1 MSPAPL
7 SSRAR
12 YAVLCVAF
20 AALLFDGMELGL
32 MPIAAGSV
40 AKSFLGDAFTKELGG
55 IWFAKLNAS
64 LLLGAAIGGIWMGSL
79 GDKIGRTRA
88 LGLGVLFYSIFCG
101 LGYFAIS
108 LNQMLA
114 LRFLVGLGVGGVWP
128 NGVALVSECWPNVAR
143 PIVAGIMGAGLNF
156 GIFTLSRLTA
166 YFHITPES
174 WRWVFAICGAP
185 ALLGIVILWLIPE
198 SPTWLAARNRRSAD
212 LQIGSTRAPANSSL
226 SSPKGGEG
234 RGEEAKTFLH
244 ESASSPQR
252 LQPVRELF
260 RPPLLRT
267 ILVGI
272 ALGSIPLVG
281 AWAASKWIF
290 PWAELVAGKE
300 NPDYK
305 STAQAWWSVGA
316 VLGSFCGAQLASLIG
331 RRLAYF
337 LISLGSTVITCG
349 LFLFA
354 KPMQPIFLPLLFA
367 QGFIA
372 TLFFGWLPL
381 YLPELFPTRVRAT
394 GSGIAYNVG
403 RFATAAGLFFAGTL
417 VSFFGGD
424 YSRVGAVMAL
434 IYALGMIVIWFAPDT
449 TNKSLEE

>member
-1 MSPAPL
+1 MTAPL

-12 YAVLCVAF
+12 YAVLLAAF

-55 IWFAKLNAS
+55 EWFAKLNAS
-64 LLLGAAIGGIWMGSL
+64 LLLGAALGGIWMGSL
-79 GDKIGRTRA
+79 GDKLGRTRA
-88 LGLGVLFYSIFCG
+88 LGIGVLFYSVFCG
-101 LGYFAIS
+101 LGYFATS
-108 LNQMLA
+108 LNQMLV

-128 NGVALVSECWPNVAR
+128 NGVALVSECWPKVSR

-156 GIFTLSRLTA
+156 GIFLLSRLTA

-185 ALLGIVILWLIPE
+185 ALLGIIILAAVPE
-198 SPTWLAARNRRSAD
+198 SPTWLASRRRRREETN
-212 LQIGSTRAPANSSL
+212 QIKKPTTPL
-226 SSPKGGEG
+226 
-234 RGEEAKTFLH
+234 
-244 ESASSPQR
+244 
-252 LQPVRELF
+252 VELF
-260 RPPLLRT
+260 RPPLLKT

-290 PWAELVAGKE
+290 PWAEHVAGKE

-316 VLGSFCGAQLASLIG
+316 VLGSFFGAQLASLIG

-337 LISLGSTVITCG
+337 LISFGSTAITCS
-349 LFLFA
+349 LFLFT

-417 VSFFGGD
+417 VGLFGGD
-424 YSRVGAVMAL
+424 YSRVGAVMSM
-434 IYALGMIVIWFAPDT
+434 IYALGLIVIWFAPDT
-449 TNKSLEE
+449 TNKSLDE

>member
-12 YAVLCVAF
+12 YAVLFVAF
-20 AALLFDGMELGL
+20 SALLFDGMELGL

-40 AKSFLGDAFTKELGG
+40 AKGFLGDAFTKELGG

-64 LLLGAAIGGIWMGSL
+64 LLLGAAFGGIWMGSL

-88 LGLGVLFYSIFCG
+88 LGLGVLFYSVFCG
-101 LGYFAIS
+101 LGYFAAS
-108 LNQMLA
+108 LNQMLV

-128 NGVALVSECWPNVAR
+128 NGVALVSECWPKVSR

-156 GIFTLSRLTA
+156 GIFILSRLTA

-185 ALLGIVILWLIPE
+185 ALLGIAILWLVPE
-198 SPTWLAARNRRSAD
+198 SPTWLAARSRR
-212 LQIGSTRAPANSSL
+212 R
-226 SSPKGGEG
+226 
-234 RGEEAKTFLH
+234 EEADQYKKPATPLT
-244 ESASSPQR
+244 
-252 LQPVRELF
+252 ELF
-260 RPPLLRT
+260 RPPLLHT
-267 ILVGI
+267 VLVGI
-272 ALGSIPLVG
+272 ALGFIPLVG

-316 VLGSFCGAQLASLIG
+316 VLGSFFGAQLASLIG

-337 LISLGSTVITCG
+337 LISLGSTAITCG
-349 LFLFA
+349 LFLFT

-417 VSFFGGD
+417 VNFFGGD

>member
-1 MSPAPL
+1 MSSTLL
-7 SSRAR
+7 SSGAR
-12 YAVLCVAF
+12 YAVLFVAF

-64 LLLGAAIGGIWMGSL
+64 LLLGAAFGGIWMGSL

-88 LGLGVLFYSIFCG
+88 LGIGVLFYSVFCG
-101 LGYFAIS
+101 LGYFANS
-108 LNQMLA
+108 LNQMLV

-128 NGVALVSECWPNVAR
+128 NGVALVSECWPKVSR

-156 GIFTLSRLTA
+156 GIFLLSRLTA

-185 ALLGIVILWLIPE
+185 ALLGIVILTVIPE
-198 SPTWLAARNRRSAD
+198 SPTWLATRGQ
-212 LQIGSTRAPANSSL
+212 LQAAKPQAPLA
-226 SSPKGGEG
+226 
-234 RGEEAKTFLH
+234 
-244 ESASSPQR
+244 
-252 LQPVRELF
+252 ELF
-260 RPPLLRT
+260 RPPLLKT

-290 PWAELVAGKE
+290 PWAELIAGKE

-316 VLGSFCGAQLASLIG
+316 ILGSFFGAQLASLIG

-337 LISLGSTVITCG
+337 LISLGSTVITCS
-349 LFLFA
+349 LFLFT
-354 KPMQPIFLPLLFA
+354 KPMQPIFLPLLFV

-394 GSGIAYNVG
+394 GSGTAYNVG
-403 RFATAAGLFFAGTL
+403 RFATAAGLFAAGSL
-417 VSFFGGD
+417 VGFFGGD

-434 IYALGMIVIWFAPDT
+434 IYALGMIVFWFAPDT

>member
-1 MSPAPL
+1 MSTAPL
-7 SSRAR
+7 TPRSR
-12 YAVLCVAF
+12 YAVLFVAF
-20 AALLFDGMELGL
+20 AALLFDGVELGL

-64 LLLGAAIGGIWMGSL
+64 LLLGAAFGGIWMGSL

-88 LGLGVLFYSIFCG
+88 LGFGVLFYSVFCG
-101 LGYFAIS
+101 LGYFATN
-108 LNQMLA
+108 LNQMLV

-128 NGVALVSECWPNVAR
+128 NGVALVSECWPKVSR

-156 GIFTLSRLTA
+156 GIFILSRLTA

-185 ALLGIVILWLIPE
+185 ALLGIAILWLVPE
-198 SPTWLAARNRRSAD
+198 SPTWLAARSRR
-212 LQIGSTRAPANSSL
+212 R
-226 SSPKGGEG
+226 
-234 RGEEAKTFLH
+234 EEADQNKKPATPLT
-244 ESASSPQR
+244 
-252 LQPVRELF
+252 ELF
-260 RPPLLRT
+260 RPPLLKT

-290 PWAELVAGKE
+290 PWAELVAGSA

-316 VLGSFCGAQLASLIG
+316 VLGSFFGAQLASLIG

-337 LISLGSTVITCG
+337 LISLGSTAITCG
-349 LFLFA
+349 LFLFT

-417 VSFFGGD
+417 VGFFGGD

>member
-1 MSPAPL
+1 MTTTLSP
-7 SSRAR
+7 RAR
-12 YAVLCVAF
+12 YLVLFVAF
-20 AALLFDGMELGL
+20 AALMFDGMELGL

-40 AKSFLGDAFTKELGG
+40 AKSFLGTEFTKELGG
-55 IWFAKLNAS
+55 LWFAKLNAS

-88 LGLGVLFYSIFCG
+88 LGIGVLFYSIFAG
-101 LGYFAIS
+101 LGYFAAN
-108 LNQMLA
+108 LNQMLV
-114 LRFLVGLGVGGVWP
+114 LRFFVGLGVGGVWP
-128 NGVALVSECWPNVAR
+128 NAVALVSECWPKVSR
-143 PIVAGIMGAGLNF
+143 PVVAGIMGAGLNF
-156 GIFTLSRLTA
+156 GIFILSRLTS
-166 YFHITPES
+166 YYHITPDH

-185 ALLGIVILWLIPE
+185 ALLGVVILWIVPE
-198 SPTWLAARNRRSAD
+198 SPTWLASRNKRSAD
-212 LQIGSTRAPANSSL
+212 GPCPQHSATGDAPKFSH
-226 SSPKGGEG
+226 SP
-234 RGEEAKTFLH
+234 L
-244 ESASSPQR
+244 
-252 LQPVRELF
+252 RELL
-260 RPPLLRT
+260 RPPLLR
-267 ILVGI
+267 IVLVGI

-300 NPDYK
+300 FPDYK

-316 VLGSFCGAQLASLIG
+316 ILGSFFGAQLASLIG
-331 RRLAYF
+331 RRLSYF

-349 LFLFA
+349 LFLFT
-354 KPMQPIFLPLLFA
+354 KPMQPIFLPLLFC

-394 GSGIAYNVG
+394 GSGTAYNVG
-403 RFATAAGLFFAGTL
+403 RFATAAGLFAAGWLFTQ
-417 VSFFGGD
+417 FNGD
-424 YSRVGAVMAL
+424 HSRVGAVMAM

>member
-1 MSPAPL
+1 MTTPATLSP
-7 SSRAR
+7 RAR
-12 YAVLCVAF
+12 YAVLFVAF

-40 AKSFLGDAFTKELGG
+40 AKSFLGAEFTKELGG
-55 IWFAKLNAS
+55 LWFAKLNAS
-64 LLLGAAIGGIWMGSL
+64 LLLGAAVGGIWMGSL

-88 LGLGVLFYSIFCG
+88 LGLGVLFYSVFCG
-101 LGYFAIS
+101 LGYFAQS
-108 LNQMLA
+108 LNQMLV

-128 NGVALVSECWPNVAR
+128 NGVALVSECWPKVSR
-143 PIVAGIMGAGLNF
+143 PIVAGIMGAGINF
-156 GIFTLSRLTA
+156 GIFILSQLTGHW
-166 YFHITPES
+166 HITPDA

-185 ALLGIVILWLIPE
+185 AILGVAILWLVPE
-198 SPTWLAARNRRSAD
+198 SPTWLAQRRRSSDA
-212 LQIGSTRAPANSSL
+212 SSL
-226 SSPKGGEG
+226 QSGGAAPV
-234 RGEEAKTFLH
+234 AKTSPLH
-244 ESASSPQR
+244 
-252 LQPVRELF
+252 ELF

-267 ILVGI
+267 VLVGI

-300 NPDYK
+300 FPDYK

-316 VLGSFCGAQLASLIG
+316 ILGSFTGAQLASLIG
-331 RRLAYF
+331 RRLSYF
-337 LISLGSTVITCG
+337 LISLGSTAITCG
-349 LFLFA
+349 LFLFT

-403 RFATAAGLFFAGTL
+403 RFATAAGLFFAGAL
-417 VSFFGGD
+417 VAYFGGD

>member
-1 MSPAPL
+1 MTSPAPL
-7 SSRAR
+7 SRKAR
-12 YAVLCVAF
+12 YSVLLVAF

-40 AKSFLGDAFTKELGG
+40 AKSFLGDQFTRELGG
-55 IWFAKLNAS
+55 VWFARLNAS
-64 LLLGAAIGGIWMGSL
+64 LLLGAAFGGIWLGSL

-88 LGLGVLFYSIFCG
+88 LGIGVLFYSVFCG
-101 LGYFAIS
+101 LGYFATS
-108 LNQMLA
+108 LEQMLI

-128 NGVALVSECWPNVAR
+128 NGVALVSECWPNVSR
-143 PIVAGIMGAGLNF
+143 PIVAGVMGAGLNF
-156 GIFTLSRLTA
+156 GIFVLSRLTA

-174 WRWVFAICGAP
+174 WRWVFAVCAAP
-185 ALLGIVILWLIPE
+185 ALLGVITLWFVPE
-198 SPTWLAARNRRSAD
+198 SPSWLAS
-212 LQIGSTRAPANSSL
+212 
-226 SSPKGGEG
+226 GGK
-234 RGEEAKTFLH
+234 AKNAGKPTPL
-244 ESASSPQR
+244 
-252 LQPVRELF
+252 RELF

-316 VLGSFCGAQLASLIG
+316 VLGSFFGAQLASLIG

-337 LISLGSTVITCG
+337 LISFGSTALTCG
-349 LFLFA
+349 LFLFT
-354 KPMQPIFLPLLFA
+354 KPMQPVFLPLLFC

-403 RFATAAGLFFAGTL
+403 RFATAAGLFGAGWLFAKL
-417 VSFFGGD
+417 GGD
-424 YSRVGAVMAL
+424 YSRIGSIMAL

-449 TNKSLEE
+449 TGKTMDD

>member
-1 MSPAPL
+1 MTTLAPL
-7 SSRAR
+7 TPRAR
-12 YAVLCVAF
+12 YAVLFVAF

-40 AKSFLGDAFTKELGG
+40 AKSFLGAEFTTQLGG
-55 IWFAKLNAS
+55 IWFSKLNAS

-88 LGLGVLFYSIFCG
+88 LGLGVLFYSLFCG
-101 LGYFAIS
+101 LGYFAQS
-108 LNQMLA
+108 LNQMLV

-128 NGVALVSECWPNVAR
+128 NGVALVSECWPKVSR
-143 PIVAGIMGAGLNF
+143 PLVAGIMGAGINF
-156 GIFTLSRLTA
+156 GIFILSQLTGHW
-166 YFHITPES
+166 HITPDA
-174 WRWVFAICGAP
+174 WRWIFAICGAP
-185 ALLGIVILWLIPE
+185 ALLGVAILWLVPE
-198 SPTWLAARNRRSAD
+198 SPTWLAARGKIKTA
-212 LQIGSTRAPANSSL
+212 GAPTPL
-226 SSPKGGEG
+226 
-234 RGEEAKTFLH
+234 
-244 ESASSPQR
+244 
-252 LQPVRELF
+252 RELF

-267 ILVGI
+267 VLVGI

-300 NPDYK
+300 FPDYK
-305 STAQAWWSVGA
+305 STAQAWWSIGA

-331 RRLAYF
+331 RRLSYF

-349 LFLFA
+349 LFLFT

-417 VSFFGGD
+417 VTFFGGD

>member
-1 MSPAPL
+1 MSSALPL
-7 SSRAR
+7 TSSAR
-12 YAVLCVAF
+12 YAVLFVAF
-20 AALLFDGMELGL
+20 AALVFDGMELGL

-40 AKSFLGDAFTKELGG
+40 AKSFLGEAFSQELGG
-55 IWFAKLNAS
+55 LWFARLNAS
-64 LLLGAAIGGIWMGSL
+64 LLLGAAFGGIWMGSL

-88 LGLGVLFYSIFCG
+88 LGLGVLFYSVFCG
-101 LGYFAIS
+101 LGYFATN
-108 LNQMLA
+108 LNQMLV
-114 LRFLVGLGVGGVWP
+114 LRFLVGLGVGGAWP
-128 NGVALVSECWPNVAR
+128 NGVALVSECWPNVSR

-156 GIFTLSRLTA
+156 GIFLLSRLTA

-174 WRWVFAICGAP
+174 WRWIFAICGAP
-185 ALLGIVILWLIPE
+185 ALLGIAILAAIPE
-198 SPTWLAARNRRSAD
+198 SPTWLASRGKT
-212 LQIGSTRAPANSSL
+212 QTGKPATPL
-226 SSPKGGEG
+226 
-234 RGEEAKTFLH
+234 
-244 ESASSPQR
+244 
-252 LQPVRELF
+252 VELF

-316 VLGSFCGAQLASLIG
+316 ILGSFFGAQLASLIG

-337 LISLGSTVITCG
+337 LISLGSTAITCG
-349 LFLFA
+349 LFLFT

-394 GSGIAYNVG
+394 GSGMAYNVG
-403 RFATAAGLFFAGTL
+403 RFATAAGLFAAGTL
-417 VSFFGGD
+417 VGFFSGD

-449 TNKSLEE
+449 TNTSLEE

>member
-1 MSPAPL
+1 MTTPVPL
-7 SSRAR
+7 SPRAR
-12 YAVLCVAF
+12 YAVLFVAF
-20 AALLFDGMELGL
+20 SALLFDGMELGL

-64 LLLGAAIGGIWMGSL
+64 LLLGAAVGGIWMGSL

-88 LGLGVLFYSIFCG
+88 LGIGVLFYSVFCG
-101 LGYFAIS
+101 LGYFATS
-108 LNQMLA
+108 LNQMLV

-128 NGVALVSECWPNVAR
+128 NGVALVSECWPKVSR
-143 PIVAGIMGAGLNF
+143 PVVAGVMGAGINV
-156 GIFTLSRLTA
+156 GIFILSRLTA
-166 YFHITPES
+166 YFHITPEA
-174 WRWVFAICGAP
+174 WRWIFAICGAP
-185 ALLGIVILWLIPE
+185 AILGIAILWLVPE
-198 SPTWLAARNRRSAD
+198 SPTWLAQRIRQREAAGNSKKSATP
-212 LQIGSTRAPANSSL
+212 LN
-226 SSPKGGEG
+226 
-234 RGEEAKTFLH
+234 
-244 ESASSPQR
+244 
-252 LQPVRELF
+252 ELF
-260 RPPLLRT
+260 RPPLLRI

-290 PWAELVAGKE
+290 PWAELVAGPE

-316 VLGSFCGAQLASLIG
+316 VLGSFFGAQLASLIG

-337 LISLGSTVITCG
+337 LISLGSTAITCG
-349 LFLFA
+349 LFLFT
-354 KPMQPIFLPLLFA
+354 KPMQPIFLPLLFC

-417 VSFFGGD
+417 VAFFGGD

-434 IYALGMIVIWFAPDT
+434 IYAFGMIVIWFAPDT

>member
-1 MSPAPL
+1 MSSATL
-7 SSRAR
+7 SPRAR
-12 YAVLCVAF
+12 YSVLFVAF

-40 AKSFLGDAFTKELGG
+40 AKSFLGDACTKELGG
-55 IWFAKLNAS
+55 IWFSRLNAS
-64 LLLGAAIGGIWMGSL
+64 LLLGAAVGGIWMGSI

-101 LGYFAIS
+101 LGYFAQG
-108 LNQMLA
+108 LEQMLI

-128 NGVALVSECWPNVAR
+128 NGVALVSECWPAVSR

-156 GIFTLSRLTA
+156 GIFILSQLTGHW
-166 YFHITPES
+166 HITPEA
-174 WRWVFAICGAP
+174 WRWIFGICAAP
-185 ALLGIVILWLIPE
+185 ALLGLATLWLVPE
-198 SPTWLAARNRRSAD
+198 SPTWLAARSRR
-212 LQIGSTRAPANSSL
+212 RE
-226 SSPKGGEG
+226 EG
-234 RGEEAKTFLH
+234 DQTKKPPTPLA
-244 ESASSPQR
+244 
-252 LQPVRELF
+252 ELF
-260 RPPLLRT
+260 RPPLLKT

-290 PWAELVAGKE
+290 PWAELVAGRE

-305 STAQAWWSVGA
+305 STAQAWWSIGA
-316 VLGSFCGAQLASLIG
+316 VLGSFTGAQIASLIG

-337 LISLGSTVITCG
+337 LISLSSTAITCG
-349 LFLFA
+349 LFLFT
-354 KPMQPIFLPLLFA
+354 KPMQPIFLPLLFT

-417 VSFFGGD
+417 VSLFGGD

>member
-1 MSPAPL
+1 MSPAPPL

-12 YAVLCVAF
+12 YAVLFVAF
-20 AALLFDGMELGL
+20 AALLFDGLELGL

-40 AKSFLGDAFTKELGG
+40 AKSFLGEAFTKELGG
-55 IWFAKLNAS
+55 IWFSRLNAS
-64 LLLGAAIGGIWMGSL
+64 LLLGAAFGGIWMGSL

-88 LGLGVLFYSIFCG
+88 LGIGVLFYSVFCG
-101 LGYFAIS
+101 LGYFATS
-108 LNQMLA
+108 LNQMLI

-128 NGVALVSECWPNVAR
+128 NGVALVSECWPKVSR

-156 GIFTLSRLTA
+156 GIFLLSQLTGH
-166 YFHITPES
+166 FHITAES
-174 WRWVFAICGAP
+174 WRWIFAICGAP
-185 ALLGIVILWLIPE
+185 ALLGIIILFAIPE
-198 SPTWLAARNRRSAD
+198 SPTWLA
-212 LQIGSTRAPANSSL
+212 TRGKTQTAKPQAPLA
-226 SSPKGGEG
+226 
-234 RGEEAKTFLH
+234 
-244 ESASSPQR
+244 
-252 LQPVRELF
+252 ELF
-260 RPPLLRT
+260 RPPLLKT

-316 VLGSFCGAQLASLIG
+316 ILGSFFGAQLASLIG

-337 LISLGSTVITCG
+337 LISLGSTAITCSV
-349 LFLFA
+349 FLFT
-354 KPMQPIFLPLLFA
+354 KPMQPVFLPLLFA

-403 RFATAAGLFFAGTL
+403 RFATAAGLFAAGSL
-417 VSFFGGD
+417 VGFFGGD

-449 TNKSLEE
+449 TNKSLDE

>member
-1 MSPAPL
+1 MTTPL
-7 SSRAR
+7 TPRAR
-12 YAVLCVAF
+12 YAVLFVAF

-40 AKSFLGDAFTKELGG
+40 AKSFLGADFTPQLGG
-55 IWFAKLNAS
+55 LWFARLNAS
-64 LLLGAAIGGIWMGSL
+64 LLLGAAVGGIWMGSL

-88 LGLGVLFYSIFCG
+88 LGLGVLFYSVFCG
-101 LGYFAIS
+101 LGYFATS
-108 LNQMLA
+108 LNQMLL

-128 NGVALVSECWPNVAR
+128 NGVALVSECWPKVSR
-143 PIVAGIMGAGLNF
+143 PLVAGIMGAGINF
-156 GIFTLSRLTA
+156 GIFILSRLTA
-166 YFHITPES
+166 YIHITPES
-174 WRWVFAICGAP
+174 WRWVFAVCAAP
-185 ALLGIVILWLIPE
+185 AVLGIVTLWLVPE
-198 SPTWLAARNRRSAD
+198 SPTWLATCRRK
-212 LQIGSTRAPANSSL
+212 R
-226 SSPKGGEG
+226 
-234 RGEEAKTFLH
+234 EEAKTLTNQNTPD
-244 ESASSPQR
+244 SSPRR
-252 LQPVRELF
+252 LQSPLAEIF

-267 ILVGI
+267 ALVGI

-316 VLGSFCGAQLASLIG
+316 VIGSFCGAQLASLIG

-349 LFLFA
+349 LFLFT

-434 IYALGMIVIWFAPDT
+434 IYALGMVVIWFAPDT

>member
-12 YAVLCVAF
+12 YAVLFVAF
-20 AALLFDGMELGL
+20 SALLFDGMELGL

-64 LLLGAAIGGIWMGSL
+64 LLLGAAFGGIWMGSL

-88 LGLGVLFYSIFCG
+88 LGLGVLFYSVFCG
-101 LGYFAIS
+101 LGYFATS
-108 LNQMLA
+108 LNQMLV

-128 NGVALVSECWPNVAR
+128 NGVALVSECWPKVSR

-156 GIFTLSRLTA
+156 GIFILSRLTA

-185 ALLGIVILWLIPE
+185 ALLGIAILWLVPE
-198 SPTWLAARNRRSAD
+198 SPTWLAARSRR
-212 LQIGSTRAPANSSL
+212 R
-226 SSPKGGEG
+226 
-234 RGEEAKTFLH
+234 EEADQKKKPATPL
-244 ESASSPQR
+244 A
-252 LQPVRELF
+252 ELF

-267 ILVGI
+267 VLVGI

-290 PWAELVAGKE
+290 PWAELVASSA

-316 VLGSFCGAQLASLIG
+316 VLGSFFGAQLASLIG

-337 LISLGSTVITCG
+337 LISLGSSAITCG
-349 LFLFA
+349 LFLFT

-417 VSFFGGD
+417 VGFFGGD

>member
-1 MSPAPL
+1 MSSTTLTP
-7 SSRAR
+7 RAR
-12 YAVLCVAF
+12 YAVLFVAF
-20 AALLFDGMELGL
+20 SALLFDGMELGL

-64 LLLGAAIGGIWMGSL
+64 LLLGAAVGGIWMGSL

-88 LGLGVLFYSIFCG
+88 LGLGVLFYSVFCG
-101 LGYFAIS
+101 LGYFAQS
-108 LNQMLA
+108 LNQMLV

-128 NGVALVSECWPNVAR
+128 NGVALVSECWPKVSR
-143 PIVAGIMGAGLNF
+143 PLVAGIMGAGINF
-156 GIFTLSRLTA
+156 GIFILSRLTA

-174 WRWVFAICGAP
+174 WRWVFAVCAAP
-185 ALLGIVILWLIPE
+185 ALLGIIILWLVPE
-198 SPTWLAARNRRSAD
+198 SPTWLAQRN
-212 LQIGSTRAPANSSL
+212 QNKTTKPATPL
-226 SSPKGGEG
+226 
-234 RGEEAKTFLH
+234 A
-244 ESASSPQR
+244 
-252 LQPVRELF
+252 ELF
-260 RPPLLRT
+260 RPPLLKT

-316 VLGSFCGAQLASLIG
+316 VLGSFFGAQLASLIG
-331 RRLAYF
+331 RRLSYF
-337 LISLGSTVITCG
+337 LISLGSTAITCG
-349 LFLFA
+349 LFLFT

-417 VSFFGGD
+417 VGFFGGD

>member
-1 MSPAPL
+1 MSTPPL
-7 SSRAR
+7 TPRAR
-12 YAVLCVAF
+12 YAVLFVAF

-64 LLLGAAIGGIWMGSL
+64 LLLGAAVGGIWMGSL

-88 LGLGVLFYSIFCG
+88 LGLGVLFYSVFCG
-101 LGYFAIS
+101 LGYFATS
-108 LNQMLA
+108 LNQMLV

-128 NGVALVSECWPNVAR
+128 NGVALVSECWPKVSR

-156 GIFTLSRLTA
+156 GIFILSRLTA

-174 WRWVFAICGAP
+174 WRWVFAICAAP
-185 ALLGIVILWLIPE
+185 ALLGIAILWLVPE
-198 SPTWLAARNRRSAD
+198 SPTWLAARNRRRED
-212 LQIGSTRAPANSSL
+212 TDQNKKPATPL
-226 SSPKGGEG
+226 
-234 RGEEAKTFLH
+234 A
-244 ESASSPQR
+244 
-252 LQPVRELF
+252 ELF

-267 ILVGI
+267 VLVGI
-272 ALGSIPLVG
+272 ALGAIPLVG

-316 VLGSFCGAQLASLIG
+316 VLGSFFGAQLASLIG

-349 LFLFA
+349 LFLFT

-403 RFATAAGLFFAGTL
+403 RFATAAGLFAAGSL
-417 VSFFGGD
+417 VTFFGGD

-434 IYALGMIVIWFAPDT
+434 IYALGMVVIWFAPDT

>member
-1 MSPAPL
+1 MSSASSL
-7 SSRAR
+7 SPRAR
-12 YAVLCVAF
+12 YAVLLAAF
-20 AALLFDGMELGL
+20 SALLFDGMELGL

-40 AKSFLGDAFTKELGG
+40 AKSFLGDAFTQELGG

-64 LLLGAAIGGIWMGSL
+64 LLLGAAFGGIWMGSL

-88 LGLGVLFYSIFCG
+88 LGLGVLFYSVFCG
-101 LGYFAIS
+101 LGYFVTS
-108 LNQMLA
+108 LNQMLV
-114 LRFLVGLGVGGVWP
+114 LRFFVGLGVGGVWP
-128 NGVALVSECWPNVAR
+128 NGVALVSECWPKVSR

-156 GIFTLSRLTA
+156 GIFLLSRLTA
-166 YFHITPES
+166 YIHITPES

-185 ALLGIVILWLIPE
+185 ALLGIIILAAIPE
-198 SPTWLAARNRRSAD
+198 SPTWLAARSRR
-212 LQIGSTRAPANSSL
+212 R
-226 SSPKGGEG
+226 
-234 RGEEAKTFLH
+234 EEADQTGKAATPL
-244 ESASSPQR
+244 A
-252 LQPVRELF
+252 ELF

-316 VLGSFCGAQLASLIG
+316 ILGSFFGAQLASLIG

-337 LISLGSTVITCG
+337 LISLGSTAITCG
-349 LFLFA
+349 LFLFT
-354 KPMQPIFLPLLFA
+354 KPLQPVFLPLLFV

-403 RFATAAGLFFAGTL
+403 RFATAAGLFAAGTL
-417 VSFFGGD
+417 VGFFGGD

>member
-1 MSPAPL
+1 MTAPL
-7 SSRAR
+7 TARAR
-12 YAVLCVAF
+12 YAVLFVAF
-20 AALLFDGMELGL
+20 SALLFDGMELGL

-40 AKSFLGDAFTKELGG
+40 AKSFLGDTFTAQLGG
-55 IWFAKLNAS
+55 IGFSKLNAS

-88 LGLGVLFYSIFCG
+88 LGLGVLFYSVFCG
-101 LGYFAIS
+101 LGYFAQS
-108 LNQMLA
+108 LNQMLV

-128 NGVALVSECWPNVAR
+128 NGVALVSECWPKVSR

-156 GIFTLSRLTA
+156 GIFLLSRLTA
-166 YFHITPES
+166 YYHITPES
-174 WRWVFAICGAP
+174 WRWVFAVCAAP
-185 ALLGIVILWLIPE
+185 AVLGVVTLWLVPE
-198 SPTWLAARNRRSAD
+198 SPTWLASRGKTKTA
-212 LQIGSTRAPANSSL
+212 GAPTPL
-226 SSPKGGEG
+226 
-234 RGEEAKTFLH
+234 
-244 ESASSPQR
+244 
-252 LQPVRELF
+252 RELF
-260 RPPLLRT
+260 QPPLLKT

-305 STAQAWWSVGA
+305 STAQAWWSIGA
-316 VLGSFCGAQLASLIG
+316 VLGSFFGAQLASLIG

-337 LISLGSTVITCG
+337 LISLGSTAITCG
-349 LFLFA
+349 LFLFT

-403 RFATAAGLFFAGTL
+403 RFATAAGLFFAGSL
-417 VSFFGGD
+417 VTYFGGD

>member
-1 MSPAPL
+1 MSSASLLTP
-7 SSRAR
+7 RAR
-12 YAVLCVAF
+12 YAVLFVAF

-64 LLLGAAIGGIWMGSL
+64 LLLGAAVGGIWMGSL

-101 LGYFAIS
+101 LGYFATS
-108 LNQMLA
+108 LNQMLV

-128 NGVALVSECWPNVAR
+128 NGVALVSECWPKVSR

-156 GIFTLSRLTA
+156 GIFILSRLTA

-185 ALLGIVILWLIPE
+185 ALLGIAILWLVPE
-198 SPTWLAARNRRSAD
+198 SPTWLAARSRR
-212 LQIGSTRAPANSSL
+212 R
-226 SSPKGGEG
+226 
-234 RGEEAKTFLH
+234 EEADKSKKPSTPL
-244 ESASSPQR
+244 A
-252 LQPVRELF
+252 ELF

-267 ILVGI
+267 VLVGI

-290 PWAELVAGKE
+290 PWAELVAGSA

-316 VLGSFCGAQLASLIG
+316 VLGSFFGAQLASLIG

-337 LISLGSTVITCG
+337 LISLGSTAITCG
-349 LFLFA
+349 LFLFT

-403 RFATAAGLFFAGTL
+403 RFATAAGLFAAGSL
-417 VSFFGGD
+417 VTFFGGD

-449 TNKSLEE
+449 TNKSLED

>member
-1 MSPAPL
+1 MTATLSPH
-7 SSRAR
+7 AR
-12 YAVLCVAF
+12 YLVLFVAF
-20 AALLFDGMELGL
+20 AALMFDGMELGL
-32 MPIAAGSV
+32 MPIAAGSI
-40 AKSFLGDAFTKELGG
+40 AKSFLGAEFTKELGG
-55 IWFAKLNAS
+55 LWFAKLNAS

-88 LGLGVLFYSIFCG
+88 LGIGVLFYSIFAG
-101 LGYFAIS
+101 LGYFATN
-108 LNQMLA
+108 LNQMLV
-114 LRFLVGLGVGGVWP
+114 LRFFVGLGVGGVWP
-128 NGVALVSECWPNVAR
+128 NGVALVSECWPKVSR

-156 GIFTLSRLTA
+156 GIFILSRLTA

-185 ALLGIVILWLIPE
+185 ALLGIAILWFVPE
-198 SPTWLAARNRRSAD
+198 SPTWLAARNRRDEEKDKSKK
-212 LQIGSTRAPANSSL
+212 PATPL
-226 SSPKGGEG
+226 
-234 RGEEAKTFLH
+234 A
-244 ESASSPQR
+244 
-252 LQPVRELF
+252 ELF

-267 ILVGI
+267 VLVGI

-300 NPDYK
+300 FPDYK

-316 VLGSFCGAQLASLIG
+316 VLGSFFGAQLASLIG

-337 LISLGSTVITCG
+337 LISLGSTTITCG
-349 LFLFA
+349 LFLFT

-403 RFATAAGLFFAGTL
+403 RFATAAGLFLAGTL

-424 YSRVGAVMAL
+424 YSRVGAAMAL
-434 IYALGMIVIWFAPDT
+434 IYAFGMIVIWFAPDT

>member
-1 MSPAPL
+1 MTAPALL

-12 YAVLCVAF
+12 YAVLFVAF

-32 MPIAAGSV
+32 MPIASGSV

-64 LLLGAAIGGIWMGSL
+64 LLLGAAFGGIWMGSL

-88 LGLGVLFYSIFCG
+88 LGLGVLFYSVFCG
-101 LGYFAIS
+101 LGYFATS
-108 LNQMLA
+108 LNQMLV

-128 NGVALVSECWPNVAR
+128 NGVALVSECWPKVSR

-156 GIFTLSRLTA
+156 GIFLLSRLTA

-185 ALLGIVILWLIPE
+185 ALLGIIILWLIPE
-198 SPTWLAARNRRSAD
+198 SPTWLAARNRRREETD
-212 LQIGSTRAPANSSL
+212 QNKKPATPL
-226 SSPKGGEG
+226 
-234 RGEEAKTFLH
+234 A
-244 ESASSPQR
+244 
-252 LQPVRELF
+252 ELF
-260 RPPLLRT
+260 HSPLLPT
-267 ILVGI
+267 LLIGI

-290 PWAELVAGKE
+290 PWAEFVAGKE

-316 VLGSFCGAQLASLIG
+316 VLGSFFGAQLASLIG

-337 LISLGSTVITCG
+337 LISLGSTAITCG
-349 LFLFA
+349 LFLFT

-417 VSFFGGD
+417 VNFFGGD

>member
-1 MSPAPL
+1 MTTPL
-7 SSRAR
+7 TPRVR
-12 YAVLCVAF
+12 YAVLFVAF
-20 AALLFDGMELGL
+20 TALLFDGMELGL

-40 AKSFLGDAFTKELGG
+40 AKSFLGNAFTTQLGG

-64 LLLGAAIGGIWMGSL
+64 LLFGAAVGGIWMGSL

-88 LGLGVLFYSIFCG
+88 LGLGVLFYSVFCG
-101 LGYFAIS
+101 LGYFAQS
-108 LNQMLA
+108 LNQMLV

-128 NGVALVSECWPNVAR
+128 NGVALVSECWPKVSR
-143 PIVAGIMGAGLNF
+143 PIVAGIMGVGINF
-156 GIFTLSRLTA
+156 GIFILSQLTGHW
-166 YFHITPES
+166 HITPES
-174 WRWVFAICGAP
+174 WRWIFAICAAP
-185 ALLGIVILWLIPE
+185 ALLGLITLWLVPE
-198 SPTWLAARNRRSAD
+198 SPTWLAACRSRR
-212 LQIGSTRAPANSSL
+212 
-226 SSPKGGEG
+226 
-234 RGEEAKTFLH
+234 EEADAAASKFQ
-244 ESASSPQR
+244 SASLPRR
-252 LQPVRELF
+252 LQSPLRELF
-260 RPPLLRT
+260 SPPLLKT

-305 STAQAWWSVGA
+305 STAQAWWSIGA
-316 VLGSFCGAQLASLIG
+316 VLGSFFGAQLASLIG

-349 LFLFA
+349 LFLFT

-403 RFATAAGLFFAGTL
+403 RFATAAGLFFAGML
-417 VSFFGGD
+417 FDFFKGD

>member
-1 MSPAPL
+1 
-7 SSRAR
+7 
-12 YAVLCVAF
+12 
-20 AALLFDGMELGL
+20 
-32 MPIAAGSV
+32 MPVAAGSV
-40 AKSFLGDAFTKELGG
+40 AKSFLGDAFTPELGG
-55 IWFAKLNAS
+55 IWFSKLNAS
-64 LLLGAAIGGIWMGSL
+64 LLLGAAIGGIWLGSL
-79 GDKIGRTRA
+79 GDKIGRARA

-101 LGYFAIS
+101 LGYFATS
-108 LNQMLA
+108 LNQMLV

-128 NGVALVSECWPNVAR
+128 NGVALVSECWPKVSR

-156 GIFTLSRLTA
+156 GIFLLSQLTGHW
-166 YFHITPES
+166 HITPEH
-174 WRWVFAICGAP
+174 WRWIFAICGAP
-185 ALLGIVILWLIPE
+185 ALLGIIILTAIPE
-198 SPTWLAARNRRSAD
+198 SPTWLAQRN
-212 LQIGSTRAPANSSL
+212 Q
-226 SSPKGGEG
+226 
-234 RGEEAKTFLH
+234 AK
-244 ESASSPQR
+244 AAKPQTP
-252 LQPVRELF
+252 LAELF
-260 RPPLLRT
+260 RPPLLKT

-290 PWAELVAGKE
+290 PWAEIVAGKE
-300 NPDYK
+300 HPDYK

-316 VLGSFCGAQLASLIG
+316 VLGSFFGAQLASLIG

-337 LISLGSTVITCG
+337 LISLGSTAITCG
-349 LFLFA
+349 LFLFT

-403 RFATAAGLFFAGTL
+403 RFATAAGLFAAGSL
-417 VSFFGGD
+417 VKLFGGD

-449 TNKSLEE
+449 TNMSLEE

>member
-1 MSPAPL
+1 MSLAPL
-7 SSRAR
+7 SFRAR
-12 YAVLCVAF
+12 YAVLFVAF
-20 AALLFDGMELGL
+20 SALLFDGMELGL

-64 LLLGAAIGGIWMGSL
+64 LLLGAALGGIWIGSL

-101 LGYFAIS
+101 LGYFATS
-108 LNQMLA
+108 LNQMLV
-114 LRFLVGLGVGGVWP
+114 LRFFVGLGVGGVWP
-128 NGVALVSECWPNVAR
+128 NGVALVSECWPKVSR

-156 GIFTLSRLTA
+156 GIFLLSRLTA
-166 YFHITPES
+166 YRHITPEH

-198 SPTWLAARNRRSAD
+198 SPTWLAARSRR
-212 LQIGSTRAPANSSL
+212 R
-226 SSPKGGEG
+226 
-234 RGEEAKTFLH
+234 EEADQNKKPATPL
-244 ESASSPQR
+244 A
-252 LQPVRELF
+252 ELF

-290 PWAELVAGKE
+290 PWAELVAGSA

-316 VLGSFCGAQLASLIG
+316 VLGSFFGAQLASLIG

-337 LISLGSTVITCG
+337 LISLGSTAITCG
-349 LFLFA
+349 LFLFT

-403 RFATAAGLFFAGTL
+403 RFATAAGLFAAGSL

>member
-1 MSPAPL
+1 MSSAPL
-7 SSRAR
+7 STRAR
-12 YAVLCVAF
+12 YAVLFVAF

-55 IWFAKLNAS
+55 IWFSRLNAS

-88 LGLGVLFYSIFCG
+88 LGLGVLFYSVFCG
-101 LGYFAIS
+101 LGYFATS
-108 LNQMLA
+108 LNQMLV

-128 NGVALVSECWPNVAR
+128 NGVALVSECWPKVSR

-156 GIFTLSRLTA
+156 GIFILSRLTA

-185 ALLGIVILWLIPE
+185 ALLGIVILWVIPE
-198 SPTWLAARNRRSAD
+198 SPTWLAQRN
-212 LQIGSTRAPANSSL
+212 QTKI
-226 SSPKGGEG
+226 
-234 RGEEAKTFLH
+234 AK
-244 ESASSPQR
+244 PQTP
-252 LQPVRELF
+252 LMELF

-290 PWAELVAGKE
+290 PWAEVIAGKE

-305 STAQAWWSVGA
+305 STAQAWWSIGA
-316 VLGSFCGAQLASLIG
+316 VLGSFSGAQLASLIG

-337 LISLGSTVITCG
+337 LISLGSTAITCG
-349 LFLFA
+349 LFLFT
-354 KPMQPIFLPLLFA
+354 KPMQPIFLPLLFC

-394 GSGIAYNVG
+394 GSGVAYNVG
-403 RFATAAGLFFAGTL
+403 RFATAAGLFFAGSL
-417 VSFFGGD
+417 VGLFGGD

-449 TNKSLEE
+449 TNKSLDD

>member
-12 YAVLCVAF
+12 YAVLFVAF

-55 IWFAKLNAS
+55 IWFARLNAS
-64 LLLGAAIGGIWMGSL
+64 LLLGAAIGGIWMGAL

-101 LGYFAIS
+101 LGYFATS
-108 LNQMLA
+108 LNQMLV

-128 NGVALVSECWPNVAR
+128 NGVALVSECWPKVSR

-156 GIFTLSRLTA
+156 GIFLLSRLTA
-166 YFHITPES
+166 WKHISPES

-198 SPTWLAARNRRSAD
+198 SPTWLAARSHRR
-212 LQIGSTRAPANSSL
+212 
-226 SSPKGGEG
+226 
-234 RGEEAKTFLH
+234 EEADQNKKPATPL
-244 ESASSPQR
+244 A
-252 LQPVRELF
+252 ELF
-260 RPPLLRT
+260 RPPLLR
-267 ILVGI
+267 IVLVGI

-290 PWAELVAGKE
+290 PWAELVAGSA

-316 VLGSFCGAQLASLIG
+316 VLGSFFGAQLASLIG

-337 LISLGSTVITCG
+337 LISLGSTAITCG
-349 LFLFA
+349 LFLFT

-417 VSFFGGD
+417 VNFFGGD

>member
-1 MSPAPL
+1 MSAAPL
-7 SSRAR
+7 TPRAR
-12 YAVLCVAF
+12 YAVLFVAF
-20 AALLFDGMELGL
+20 SALLLDGMELGL

-40 AKSFLGDAFTKELGG
+40 TKSFLGDAFTKELGG
-55 IWFAKLNAS
+55 LWFAKLNAS
-64 LLLGAAIGGIWMGSL
+64 LLLGAAVGGIWMGSL

-88 LGLGVLFYSIFCG
+88 LGIGVLFYSVFCG
-101 LGYFAIS
+101 LGYFATS
-108 LNQMLA
+108 LNQMLV

-128 NGVALVSECWPNVAR
+128 NGVALVSECWPKVSR
-143 PIVAGIMGAGLNF
+143 PVVAGVMGAGINV
-156 GIFTLSRLTA
+156 GIFILSRLTA
-166 YFHITPES
+166 YFHITPEA

-185 ALLGIVILWLIPE
+185 AILGIAILWLVPE
-198 SPTWLAARNRRSAD
+198 SPTWLAQRNRLRAEANNGQKSA
-212 LQIGSTRAPANSSL
+212 TPL
-226 SSPKGGEG
+226 S
-234 RGEEAKTFLH
+234 
-244 ESASSPQR
+244 
-252 LQPVRELF
+252 ELF
-260 RPPLLRT
+260 RPPLLRI

-290 PWAELVAGKE
+290 PWAELVAGPA

-316 VLGSFCGAQLASLIG
+316 VLGSFFGAQLASLIG

-337 LISLGSTVITCG
+337 LISLGSTAITCG
-349 LFLFA
+349 LFLFT
-354 KPMQPIFLPLLFA
+354 KPMQPIFLPLLFC

-403 RFATAAGLFFAGTL
+403 RFATAVGLFFAGTL
-417 VSFFGGD
+417 VAFFGGD

-434 IYALGMIVIWFAPDT
+434 IYAFGMIVIWFAPDT